1 MKQVTVQRH
10 TGSNDFSYVLVTAVH
25 NEEESIGST
34 IDSILRQTV
43 PPDTWVIISDSST
56 DGTDSVIRDRES
68 TCRFIRYIRLERSD
82 SGRNFAHKVNALRVG
97 RDFLKDREYKFI
109 GILDGDISLE
119 SDYYE
124 ELFKKFVE
132 NERLGIAGGYVYE
145 KQGTQWIP
153 RPFNRV
159 ISVPGG
165 IQVFRRECYED
176 VGGLVP
182 LETGGEDWCA
192 EIMARMKGWQV
203 RSFPELK
210 VLHLKRTATADGIL
224 RGRYRLGLMDQA
236 LGSHPL
242 FEFVKC
248 SLRIREKPFVI
259 GSLVRFAGFLSG
271 YFRRRKTRMPDDFV
285 RYLRHEQTERLHRAM
300 KGFFLKSSD
309 HY

>member
-1 MKQVTVQRH
+1 
-10 TGSNDFSYVLVTAVH
+10 
-25 NEEESIGST
+25 
-34 IDSILRQTV
+34 
-43 PPDTWVIISDSST
+43 
-56 DGTDSVIRDRES
+56 
-68 TCRFIRYIRLERSD
+68 
-82 SGRNFAHKVNALRVG
+82 
-97 RDFLKDREYKFI
+97 
-109 GILDGDISLE
+109 
-119 SDYYE
+119 
-124 ELFKKFVE
+124 
-132 NERLGIAGGYVYE
+132 
-145 KQGTQWIP
+145 
-153 RPFNRV
+153 
-159 ISVPGG
+159 
-165 IQVFRRECYED
+165 
-176 VGGLVP
+176 
-182 LETGGEDWCA
+182 
-192 EIMARMKGWQV
+192 MARMKGWQV